1 MTDDFDLFANW
12 HSEYT
17 QADWDAVN
25 QRLADMDV
33 PDYTLKPSPHPRSR
47 TPRFCEWFRL
57 PETKRPPQV
66 EGKKRVY
73 NVTGMYQNEFTD
85 GLGSHVEQIQATING
100 RRLIVNKYDDGSYVV
115 GNGRH
120 ASRANSDNLDD
131 VIDGY
136 IE

>member
-1 MTDDFDLFANW
+1 MTDDYILWN
-12 HSEYT
+12 
-17 QADWDAVN
+17 QASWTDADEQN

-33 PDYTLKPSPHPRSR
+33 PDYTLKASPHPKSR
-47 TPRFCEWFRL
+47 TPRLSEWFRL
-57 PETKRPPQV
+57 PEAKRPPQV

-73 NVTGMYQNEFTD
+73 NVTSMYQREFID
-85 GLGSHVEQIQATING
+85 GLGSHVEQIQAKING
-100 RRLIVNKYDDGSYVV
+100 RNLIVNKYDDGSYVV

-120 ASRANSDNLDD
+120 ASEANSDNLDD